1 MSGAAD
7 LAGLLGLAYW
17 AETSIK
23 LGVALIVI
31 PTAALMLGY
40 LFLLKMMAFMQS
52 RLGPTDVGP
61 YGTLQLIADAVKFLQ
76 KEDIHPA
83 AADRRVFRAAPV
95 VVLASSFLLF
105 VVLPTGPD
113 AVVENLDTGI
123 FYAMAVSSLSVLG
136 VLMAGWASAN
146 KYALLGG
153 LRAAGQLIAYELPL
167 ILAVMGVVIQADS
180 LNLQEIV
187 RAQAEGEIFGFGF
200 IGNPFILTQFIGF
213 LIFMISAQAELT
225 QTPFDMPVAE
235 TELVGGFHVEY
246 TGFRFLLFF
255 MAEVATAFAFSAL
268 ATVMFLGGWWIP
280 GFDFNAPVL
289 NVLGPVVM
297 LVKILVVA
305 FIIFWIRFTYP
316 RLREDQLQKFAWK
329 VLIPL
334 SLANI
339 VVTGIFKVVL

>member
-1 MSGAAD
+1 MSELTVSGA
-7 LAGLLGLAYW
+7 LGLAYW

-61 YGTLQLIADAVKFLQ
+61 HGSLQLIADAVKFLQ

-136 VLMAGWASAN
+136 VLMAGENPDLSRLCPSSRC
-146 KYALLGG
+146 LL
-153 LRAAGQLIAYELPL
+153 APY
-167 ILAVMGVVIQADS
+167 
-180 LNLQEIV
+180 
-187 RAQAEGEIFGFGF
+187 
-200 IGNPFILTQFIGF
+200 
-213 LIFMISAQAELT
+213 
-225 QTPFDMPVAE
+225 
-235 TELVGGFHVEY
+235 VG
-246 TGFRFLLFF
+246 
-255 MAEVATAFAFSAL
+255 
-268 ATVMFLGGWWIP
+268 
-280 GFDFNAPVL
+280 
-289 NVLGPVVM
+289 
-297 LVKILVVA
+297 
-305 FIIFWIRFTYP
+305 
-316 RLREDQLQKFAWK
+316 
-329 VLIPL
+329 
-334 SLANI
+334 
-339 VVTGIFKVVL
+339 